1 MTTTVTLVFLISTYF
16 IQKRINSLVYKDIV
30 LTLDDMNY
38 KIKEAKTGE
47 IVDIINDYTETY
59 SIDKILR
66 FLSVLPICNVIY
78 ATHNVLIYMKEKD
91 IIIDEILEED
101 LVKNNNSDIH
111 KKYSIENNKINE
123 TNNYYLDEG
132 KPKMMVKKKSK

>member
-38 KIKEAKTGE
+38 KIKEAKAGE

-66 FLSVLPICNVIY
+66 FLSVLPICNVIH
-78 ATHNVLIYMKEKD
+78 ATHNVLIYIKEKD

-111 KKYSIENNKINE
+111 KKYSLENNKANE